1 MITYLFVKAP
11 GLKVYYQLYMKGS
24 LFFQYNCRDRMTPA
38 TCTCKSERSLATLNE
53 AFVKLTEE
61 TFCDY
66 SQIMSILGH

>member
-1 MITYLFVKAP
+1 
-11 GLKVYYQLYMKGS
+11 
-24 LFFQYNCRDRMTPA
+24 MTPA